1 MRPITL
7 TQPGTILPES
17 ELILN
22 PDGSVYHLALKP
34 EHLGDVVFVVGDPG
48 RVALISKRFD
58 RIDHRSQN
66 REFIAH
72 TGTLRGI
79 RVTALATGIGTDNLD
94 IVMGELDAL
103 VNIDL
108 EKRTPKEKT
117 KALTII
123 RMGTCGALQED
134 IPVDQFIVSRCGLGL
149 DTVLHFYATEETD
162 EERRLLHAILEHTEW
177 PDNLPLPYLAFGDE
191 ALIDRLST
199 GNHVGITATSGGFY
213 GPQGRQLRAVPSV
226 DGLNDLFTSFR
237 YPTDVAGHDLR
248 ITNYEMETSALY
260 GLSGVLGH
268 KAATI
273 CSVVANR
280 LRKEYS
286 KDHHA
291 AIERMIDQ
299 VLERV
304 IG

>member
-1 MRPITL
+1 MHAITL
-7 TQPGTILPES
+7 TEPGTVLPES

-34 EHLGDVVFVVGDPG
+34 EQLGDTVFVVGDPG

-72 TGTLRGI
+72 TGELRGRRI
-79 RVTALATGIGTDNLD
+79 TALATGIGTDNID

-108 EKRTPKEKT
+108 ANRTPKT
-117 KALTII
+117 QTRSLTII
-123 RMGTCGALQED
+123 RMGTCGALQPD
-134 IPVDQFIVSRCGLGL
+134 IPVDQFVVSACGLGL
-149 DTVLHFYATEETD
+149 DNVLHYYATEETD
-162 EERRLLHAILEHTEW
+162 EERRLLHALLDHTEW
-177 PDNLPLPYLAFGDE
+177 PDNLPMPYLAAGHDPLVNTL
-191 ALIDRLST
+191 AN

-213 GPQGRQLRAVPSV
+213 GPQGRQLRAIPSV
-226 DGLNDLFTSFR
+226 DGLNERFTSFR
-237 YPTDVAGHDLR
+237 SEPDRNGRELR
-248 ITNYEMETSALY
+248 VVNYEMETSALY
-260 GLSGVLGH
+260 GLCGILGH

-273 CSVVANR
+273 CAVVANR
-280 LRKEYS
+280 LRMEYS

-304 IG
+304 VI

>member
-7 TQPGTILPES
+7 TEPGTVLPES

-22 PDGSVYHLALKP
+22 PDGSVYHLALRP
-34 EHLGDVVFVVGDPG
+34 EHIGDLVLVAGDPG
-48 RVALISKRFD
+48 RIALISQRFD
-58 RIDHRSQN
+58 RIEHRSQN

-72 TGTLRGI
+72 TGTLRGKRI
-79 RVTALATGIGTDNLD
+79 TALATGIGTDNVD

-108 EKRTPKEKT
+108 EGRTPRAQQR
-117 KALTII
+117 ALTIV

-134 IPVDQFIVSRCGLGL
+134 IPVDTFVVSHAGLGL
-149 DTVLHFYATEETD
+149 DNVMHYYAHEQTDDELRMWQAVLGHLD
-162 EERRLLHAILEHTEW
+162 W
-177 PDNLPLPYLAFGDE
+177 PDNLPVPYLAMGDPE
-191 ALIDRLST
+191 LVKRL
-199 GNHVGITATSGGFY
+199 GEDNHIGLTATSGGFY

-226 DGLNDLFTSFR
+226 HELNDQMGTFR
-237 YPTDVAGHDLR
+237 YRDERSGRDIR

-260 GLSGVLGH
+260 GLSGLLGH
-268 KAATI
+268 RACTI

-291 AIERMIDQ
+291 AINRMIDQ
-299 VLERV
+299 VLDRLV
-304 IG
+304 P

>member
-7 TQPGTILPES
+7 TEPGTILPES

-22 PDGSVYHLALKP
+22 PDSSVYHLALKP
-34 EHLGDVVFVVGDPG
+34 DQIGDLIFVVGDPG
-48 RVALISKRFD
+48 RVARISKRFD
-58 RIDHRSQN
+58 KIDHQSQN

-72 TGTLRGI
+72 TGTLNGARI
-79 RVTALATGIGTDNLD
+79 TALATGIGTDNLD

-108 EKRTPKEKT
+108 EKRTPK
-117 KALTII
+117 AQQRSLTIV

-134 IPVDQFIVSRCGLGL
+134 IPVDQFIVSHSGLGL
-149 DTVLHFYATEETD
+149 DNVLHYYAHELTD
-162 EERRLLHAILEHTEW
+162 NELRLLTAILDHTDW
-177 PDNLPLPYLAFGDE
+177 PNNLPMPYIAFGD
-191 ALIDRLST
+191 AQLVDRLGN

-213 GPQGRQLRAVPSV
+213 GPQGRQLRAIPSV

-237 YPTDVAGHDLR
+237 YPGEAEGLEMR

-260 GLSGVLGH
+260 GLSGLLGH
-268 KAATI
+268 RAVTI
-273 CSVVANR
+273 CAVVANR

-291 AIERMIDQ
+291 AIEKMIDQ
-299 VLERV
+299 VLERLV
-304 IG
+304 G

>member
-7 TQPGTILPES
+7 TEPGTVLPES

-22 PDGSVYHLALKP
+22 PDGSVYHLALRP
-34 EHLGDVVFVVGDPG
+34 EQLGDTVFVVGDPG
-48 RVALISKRFD
+48 RVALISKHFD
-58 RIDHRSQN
+58 RIDHKSQN

-72 TGTLRGI
+72 TGTLRGRRI
-79 RVTALATGIGTDNLD
+79 TALATGIGTDNLD

-108 EKRTPKEKT
+108 EKRTPKREQKS
-117 KALTII
+117 LTII

-134 IPVDQFIVSRCGLGL
+134 IPVDTFIVSQSGLGL
-149 DTVLHFYATEETD
+149 DNVLHYYAHENED
-162 EERRLLHAILEHTEW
+162 REHRLLHAILTHVEW
-177 PDNLPLPYLAFGDE
+177 PDNLPIPYMAFGNE
-191 ALIDRLST
+191 PLLSLLGD
-199 GNHVGITATSGGFY
+199 GNHVGITVTSGGFY

-226 DGLNDLFTSFR
+226 DTINDAFTSFVS
-237 YPTDVAGHDLR
+237 TVDDLEGLR
-248 ITNYEMETSALY
+248 ITNYEMETSALF
-260 GLSGVLGH
+260 GLSGLLGH
-268 KAATI
+268 KAATV

-286 KDHHA
+286 KDHHK
-291 AIERMIDQ
+291 AIERMIEQ
-299 VLERV
+299 VLARV

>member
-7 TQPGTILPES
+7 TPAGTRLPES

-22 PDGSVYHLALKP
+22 PDGSVYHLALRP
-34 EHLGDVVFVVGDPG
+34 EHLGDLILVAGDPG
-48 RVALISKRFD
+48 RIAQISKRFD
-58 RIDHRSQN
+58 KIEHRSQN

-72 TGTLRGI
+72 TGTLHGVRI
-79 RVTALATGIGTDNLD
+79 TALATGIGTDNID

-108 EKRTPKEKT
+108 EKRTPKEQHRS
-117 KALTII
+117 LTIV

-134 IPVDQFIVSRCGLGL
+134 IPVDHFIVSQSGLGM
-149 DTVLHFYATEETD
+149 DNVLHYYAHEQTD
-162 EERRLLHAILEHTEW
+162 EELRVLQAILHHTEW
-177 PDNLPLPYLAFGDE
+177 PDNLPVPYLAEGNRPLVDQL
-191 ALIDRLST
+191 AT
-199 GNHVGITATSGGFY
+199 GNHMGITATSGGFY
-213 GPQGRQLRAVPSV
+213 GPQGRQLRAIPSV
-226 DGLNDLFTSFR
+226 DGLNELLSSFR
-237 YPTDVAGHDLR
+237 YPTDTAGEELR
-248 ITNYEMETSALY
+248 ITNFEMETSALY
-260 GLSGVLGH
+260 GLGGMLGH
-268 KAATI
+268 KTVTI

-299 VLERV
+299 VLERLV
-304 IG
+304 H

>member
-34 EHLGDVVFVVGDPG
+34 ENLGDVVFVVGDPG

-58 RIDHRSQN
+58 HIDHRSQN

-72 TGTLRGI
+72 TGTLRGT

-108 EKRTPKEKT
+108 VNRTPKEKT
-117 KALTII
+117 RALTII

-134 IPVDQFIVSRCGLGL
+134 IPVDQVIVSRCGLGL

-237 YPTDVAGHDLR
+237 YPTDVAGHHLR

-291 AIERMIDQ
+291 AIESMIDQ

-304 IG
+304 VR

>member
-1 MRPITL
+1 MHPITL

-34 EHLGDVVFVVGDPG
+34 EQLGDIVFVVGDPG

-58 RIDHRSQN
+58 HIDHRSQN

-72 TGTLRGI
+72 TGTLRGA

-108 EKRTPKEKT
+108 VKRTPKEKT
-117 KALTII
+117 RALTII

-177 PDNLPLPYLAFGDE
+177 PDNLPIPYLAFGDD

-226 DGLNDLFTSFR
+226 NGLNDLFTSFR
-237 YPTDVAGHDLR
+237 YPTDVADHDLR

-268 KAATI
+268 RAATI

-299 VLERV
+299 VLERIV
-304 IG
+304 G

>member
-7 TQPGTILPES
+7 TEPGTILPES

-22 PDGSVYHLALKP
+22 PNGSVYHLALHP
-34 EHLGDVVFVVGDPG
+34 DQLGDTVFVVGDPG

-58 RIDHRSQN
+58 SIDHKSQN

-72 TGTLRGI
+72 TGLLRGRRI
-79 RVTALATGIGTDNLD
+79 TALATGIGTDNLD

-108 EKRTPKEKT
+108 EKRTPKREQ
-117 KALTII
+117 KALAII

-134 IPVDQFIVSRCGLGL
+134 IPVDSFIVSQSGLGL
-149 DTVLHFYATEETD
+149 DNVLHYYAHENED
-162 EERRLLHAILEHTEW
+162 KEHRLLHAILNHVEW
-177 PDNLPLPYLAFGDE
+177 PDNLPIPYMAFGDDP
-191 ALIDRLST
+191 LVQRL
-199 GNHVGITATSGGFY
+199 GEDNRVGITATSGGFY

-226 DGLNDLFTSFR
+226 DGLNDAFTSFR
-237 YPTDVAGHDLR
+237 STVDGLEGLC

-260 GLSGVLGH
+260 GLSGLLGH

-286 KDHHA
+286 RDHHK

-304 IG
+304 VG